1 MTGESDKFEV
11 YQDKSNEWRW
21 RRMAANGNIVG
32 ASSESYKSRK
42 DAEANMNRGL
52 TAPKPEAGATDAAE
66 DQMIEAAEETMHEM
80 RDAMSTMMGASAK
93 MMQSFVDM
101 RLSYLKVMRTGLE
114 DPATAMDIATKN
126 AADIAKAM
134 SKKQREE

>member
-1 MTGESDKFEV
+1 MNAKDK
-11 YQDKSNEWRW
+11 K
-21 RRMAANGNIVG
+21 A
-32 ASSESYKSRK
+32 
-42 DAEANMNRGL
+42 
-52 TAPKPEAGATDAAE
+52 KPEAGATDTAE

-93 MMQSFVDM
+93 MMQSFIDM

-114 DPATAMDIATKN
+114 DPATAMDIATRN
-126 AADIAKAM
+126 ATDIAKAM